1 MEKGYTLEEILSKY
15 KEEINICDIFGFVE
29 VNHSAFLAYLFN
41 RNETHGEGNLFFKI
55 FLKEIGVPEGYAEED
70 YIVEREAQLDTE
82 DKQNNSGKRSKNKS
96 RVDIR
101 IYCKGKF
108 IINIEVKVG
117 SPLNKQQI
125 KAEDEDLESKA
136 KDWNISDKDRF
147 GIFIS
152 LLKEDKERFKDC
164 NCNWI
169 SVEWSTIAE
178 CLDEFLNK
186 TKNERIGEIVE
197 EYLKYI
203 NENVLL
209 TLNDW
214 DKDILSKWEEL
225 NKVDK
230 LEYWK
235 EKIISKLNE
244 KIKNLTNQIIT
255 GLSKKDWFKN
265 FYVIKSRKDKV
276 YIRKKDWKKG
286 KGKWDG
292 VAFGVEYISLGGI
305 LEISKKFNDHEK
317 GKLQVSFVLGPISEE
332 NRDKEK
338 YKEYIIENFFEKIGF
353 ENPTSK
359 EENYG
364 KNFTIRVFKEL
375 YDEKSEQ
382 KEWIDSIRNSTFVE
396 KILSIFDKFSD
407 VIDSIDT
414 WIEEPELKKLWLQ
427 RDK

>member
-1 MEKGYTLEEILSKY
+1 
-15 KEEINICDIFGFVE
+15 
-29 VNHSAFLAYLFN
+29 
-41 RNETHGEGNLFFKI
+41 
-55 FLKEIGVPEGYAEED
+55 
-70 YIVEREAQLDTE
+70 
-82 DKQNNSGKRSKNKS
+82 
-96 RVDIR
+96 
-101 IYCKGKF
+101 
-108 IINIEVKVG
+108 
-117 SPLNKQQI
+117 
-125 KAEDEDLESKA
+125 
-136 KDWNISDKDRF
+136 
-147 GIFIS
+147 
-152 LLKEDKERFKDC
+152 
-164 NCNWI
+164 
-169 SVEWSTIAE
+169 
-178 CLDEFLNK
+178 LDEFLK
-186 TKNERIGEIVE
+186 EAQNERIKKIVE

-209 TLNDW
+209 TLNNW
-214 DKDILSKWEEL
+214 DTNILSKWEELKEKL

-230 LEYWK
+230 LEYSE

-255 GLSKKDWFKN
+255 ELNKKEWFKN
-265 FYVIKSRKDKV
+265 FDVIESRKDKV
-276 YIRKKDWKKG
+276 YIRKNNWKKG
-286 KGKWDG
+286 EGQWDG

-305 LEISKKFNDHEK
+305 LGISKKINDHEK

-338 YKEYIIENFFEKIGF
+338 YKEYIIKNFFEKIGF
-353 ENPTSK
+353 ENPPSK

-375 YDEKSEQ
+375 YDDKSDDKSKQ